1 MRNTMTDVQ
10 EATDAATANP
20 DDPKTINAW
29 VHVIDDVLM
38 QAPHRLHRDIVQRLA
53 LNALS
58 HGSDLNGARTMPD
71 TVTVIEAKSYITNR
85 FIRDFTRR
93 AIGRRQQAIID
104 RFS

>member
-1 MRNTMTDVQ
+1 MTDVQ
-10 EATDAATANP
+10 EATDAAAGIP

-38 QAPHRLHRDIVQRLA
+38 QAPHRLHRDIVEHLA
-53 LNALS
+53 RHALS
-58 HGSDLNGARTMPD
+58 HGADPGGDTTMPD
-71 TVTVIEAKSYITNR
+71 AVTSIEAKLHITNR
-85 FIRDFTRR
+85 FIRDITRR